1 MLQRGT
7 HAEEYGEDIP
17 KQQTHSPNH
26 RSLLCPLELPP
37 VLATALRILS
47 AYVLQRFSWF
57 ESKRHGFEGRAVG
70 QREEISVVL
79 NDPNVL

>member
-7 HAEEYGEDIP
+7 QAEEYGEVVP

-47 AYVLQRFSWF
+47 AYVFPKLR
-57 ESKRHGFEGRAVG
+57 VNNTDL
-70 QREEISVVL
+70 REERSDNERKYRL
-79 NDPNVL
+79 C